1 MALNVRVHADAT
13 VRVAAIRKNGVP
25 IPGLRLNEAVVLT
38 AVDGTA
44 VVARCMARWG
54 EAELAGG

>member
-1 MALNVRVHADAT
+1 MRVHADAT